1 MVSIKHRYL
10 EIQEQL
16 RMAEKELE
24 RKFNQT
30 NAYKNMK
37 QMLDKKNEQI
47 KDLRRRLNRYSY
59 MILLNEFKI
68 GYRFFKCF

>member
-1 MVSIKHRYL
+1 MNSKTQSSIESEMVSIKHRYL
-10 EIQEQL
+10 EIQDQL

-47 KDLRRRLNRYSY
+47 KDLRRRLNR
-59 MILLNEFKI
+59 
-68 GYRFFKCF
+68 

>member
-1 MVSIKHRYL
+1 MSRESEKSMENEMVSIKHRYL

-24 RKFNQT
+24 KKFNQT

-47 KDLRRRLNRYSY
+47 KDLRRRLNRY
-59 MILLNEFKI
+59 LNRLI
-68 GYRFFKCF
+68 